1 MEDQAPAEDDVVEA
15 VPLGVQVVDRPE
27 HPLNFGRTGLQS
39 KFDRPVEVIFLLLVP
54 FLFGELPAQDI
65 AHVVVAP
72 LGELH
77 GGYLRGPPSFELQGE
92 EAVAGPYVQDALP
105 AEVFGNPVVGQ
116 QGPQVVLA
124 RGFNTLGE
132 FYGVVPVEFPN
143 PFL

>member
-39 KFDRPVEVIFLLLVP
+39 KFDRPVEVIFLALVP
-54 FLFGELPAQDI
+54 FLFGEFLAQDI
-65 AHVVVAP
+65 AHIVVAP
-72 LGELH
+72 LRELH
-77 GGYLRGPPSFELQGE
+77 GGYPRSPTSLELQGE
-92 EAVAGPYVQDALP
+92 EAVAGPYVQHALP
-105 AEVFGNPVVGQ
+105 AEIFGDPIVRQ
-116 QGPQVVLA
+116 QGSQVVLA